1 MKSIVYRTTG
11 DPSVLE
17 LVERPVPEPGPG
29 EVRVNVAV
37 SGVNPTDWKSRVG
50 SKPGDD
56 LPFAEVT
63 PNQDGAGTVDAI
75 SPEAAELNPQL
86 EVGRPGLD
94 LPLAAPAARPAPRRS
109 T

>member
-29 EVRVNVAV
+29 EVRVNIAV

-50 SKPGDD
+50 SKPGDR

-63 PNQDGAGTVDAI
+63 PNQDGAGTVEAI
-75 SPEAAELNPQL
+75 SPEATGCGSSSLL
-86 EVGRPGLD
+86 TS
-94 LPLAAPAARPAPRRS
+94 ARRARRRS